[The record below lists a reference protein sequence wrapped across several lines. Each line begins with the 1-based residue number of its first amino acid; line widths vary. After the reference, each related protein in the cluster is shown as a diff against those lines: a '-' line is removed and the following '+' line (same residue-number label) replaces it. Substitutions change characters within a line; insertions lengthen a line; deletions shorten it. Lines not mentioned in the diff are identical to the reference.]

1 MENRTIRALSLVKNP
16 GKIMVVHHVMKV
28 KAVIS
33 RVSCFIAQSTR
44 THEDCGSE
52 WLW

>member
-1 MENRTIRALSLVKNP
+1 MENGTMRALSLVKNP
-16 GKIMVVHHVMKV
+16 GKIMVLHRVMEV
-28 KAVIS
+28 EAVNS

-44 THEDCGSE
+44 PHESCGSE